1 MYFVYLGTLAPFGT
15 DVAAFVV
22 GAMIPVGMW
31 IMNWIKKKVYRLFG
45 KDTKQQSKVHGFFM
59 RDTFQQDKVQN
70 KIKTKETQL
79 QKPDGRAYQ
88 KWKDEH
94 QDELSTVEAHNY
106 ELWLKYNS
114 KPKNK

>member
-1 MYFVYLGTLAPFGT
+1 MYFMYLGTLAPFGS
-15 DVAAFVV
+15 DLLAAGL
-22 GAMIPVGMW
+22 GAGIPVCIW

-45 KDTKQQSKVHGFFM
+45 NDTEQQSKVHGFFM
-59 RDTFQQDKVQN
+59 RDTFQQGKVQN

-94 QDELSTVEAHNY
+94 QNELTTVEAHNY
-106 ELWLKYNS
+106 ELWLKS
-114 KPKNK
+114 KK